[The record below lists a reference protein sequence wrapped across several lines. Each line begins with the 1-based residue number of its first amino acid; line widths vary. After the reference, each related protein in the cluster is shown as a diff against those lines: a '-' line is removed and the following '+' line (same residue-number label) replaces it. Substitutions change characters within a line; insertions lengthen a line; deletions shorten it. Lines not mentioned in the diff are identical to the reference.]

1 MICVLMLLEHVLGKT
16 IEAHGRKGRTVLT
29 LRTRGNDG
37 SGSCG
42 NTKILI
48 PFTQFVTLEDCLSK
62 HRLFFRKRADG
73 DKK

>member
-1 MICVLMLLEHVLGKT
+1 MAIE

-29 LRTRGNDG
+29 LTTRVNDR

-48 PFTQFVTLEDCLSK
+48 PFTQFVTLEDCLLK
-62 HRLFFRKRADG
+62 PRLLFL
-73 DKK
+73 KKGGRRQKAKPCTDF